1 MPVKKFEAIH
11 KGLGAKTANKDQAE
25 NLLAEV
31 YYSLG
36 CRVMLTAN
44 LWMENGLVNGSL
56 GTIRDIV
63 WEEGKD
69 PSKDLPLAIMSSIAT
84 RVLFSRISYRDCSC
98 VSGNNSIQTQ

>member
-11 KGLGAKTANKDQAE
+11 KGLGAKTANKE

-44 LWMENGLVNGSL
+44 LWTENGLVNGSL

-63 WEEGKD
+63 WEEGK
-69 PSKDLPLAIMSSIAT
+69 PKQGSP
-84 RVLFSRISYRDCSC
+84 IS
-98 VSGNNSIQTQ
+98 NNGGVR